1 MIFIIIAILI
11 FVTLLLIPKVETNNV
26 YANHK
31 ISVLISVKYHVEF
44 LKTCLLSFQKSN
56 FSPENLEFIIGDDT
70 KDHILEEFLYE
81 FNLNFPYSIKIIPIF
96 EKDDSFG
103 SKGSVLQQISSYS
116 SGDLYYFTDADCEI
130 SPSTLQVTLH

>member
-1 MIFIIIAILI
+1 M
-11 FVTLLLIPKVETNNV
+11 
-26 YANHK
+26 
-31 ISVLISVKYHVEF
+31 
-44 LKTCLLSFQKSN
+44 LSFQKSN

-103 SKGSVLQQISSYS
+103 SKGSVLQQISNYS

-130 SPSTLQVTLH
+130 SPSTLQNLSQGFDLDVGIVTSSTQIKTVRFFDH